1 MEDMARLAVVE
12 QSLRDVDKY
21 HKILYELLRQIN
33 HILENPHDFELRTI
47 KSNILKDFLKCE
59 AFNEYLKYV
68 GFRSV
73 GTEVIYPTEL
83 PLTNLRMAQAA
94 IERKISFCYGTPNN
108 RNNAKISP
116 TQISKKFMPAKILT
130 TNNRLLLR
138 IQKLFNDVLVYE
150 DEEVLDVARQIIPI
164 VTLQLMALDRVREVQ
179 KSIKAGN
186 KDIVDLPFDIAL
198 LIELMSWFKHRFFK
212 WVDQPACEGC
222 KGPTV
227 FNRQYSVNT
236 GKEICKIEAYTCAAC
251 GKGAKFVRF
260 NDPRTLL
267 RTRRGRCGEW
277 ANCFALLCRALGY
290 ETRYVYDTTDHVW
303 CEVFDFDSNTWLHV
317 DPCEAKLDAPLLYS
331 HGWGKKLSYV
341 IAVSRDDVQDVTW
354 RYTTDHKEVLA
365 RRTECSEQELIA
377 CLLTLREHRQ
387 RQVSEAR
394 RRYLAKRTLQE
405 LASLMLEK
413 KPTDGE
419 THGRLSGSE
428 QWRAERGEMGKPLV
442 PRTFEFN
449 KLGHFELSYS
459 AAKDAY
465 TVTHEGDVLESV
477 AGWAAGVYSAKDV
490 FRKVEHDWQQV
501 YLARREGTTEGS
513 LSWRLVAGEGLQL
526 AELKLKARTQL
537 YESGKLL
544 WTLQWDDQPPMELD
558 FDEDTLGK
566 SDAAVRERQ
575 AAVDAAVGRPAAH
588 GARLRRRHPG
598 GRRRDAGAGVPRAG
612 AARGTL
618 RRRGLRGVAARA
630 AVSPAAARRRARLLH
645 QR

>member
-12 QSLRDVDKY
+12 QSLRDVDKF

-59 AFNEYLKYV
+59 PFNEYLKYI

-73 GTEVIYPTEL
+73 GTEMSYPKEL
-83 PLTNLRMAQAA
+83 SLNNLRMAQAA
-94 IERKISFCYGTPNN
+94 IERKISFCYGTPDH
-108 RNNAKISP
+108 RNSVKISP
-116 TQISKKFMPAKILT
+116 SPRINKFTPAKILT

-150 DEEVLDVARQIIPI
+150 DEELLEVARQYIPI

-186 KDIVDLPFDIAL
+186 KDILDLPFDIAL
-198 LIELMSWFKHRFFK
+198 LMELISWFKHKFFK
-212 WVDQPACEGC
+212 WVDQPDCEGC
-222 KGPTV
+222 QGPTV
-227 FNRQYSVNT
+227 FSKQYSVDT
-236 GKEICKIEAYTCAAC
+236 GKEICKIEAYNCDSC

-303 CEVFDFDSNTWLHV
+303 CEVFDFDANTWLHV

-331 HGWGKKLSYV
+331 CGWDKKLSYV

-354 RYTTDHKEVLA
+354 RYTTDHKEVLK
-365 RRTECSEQELIA
+365 RRTECTEQELIA
-377 CLLTLREHRQ
+377 CLLTLREHRHA
-387 RQVSEAR
+387 QVSEPR

-405 LASLMLEK
+405 LVDLMVER
-413 KPTDGE
+413 KPSE
-419 THGRLSGSE
+419 NEAYGRISGSE
-428 QWRAERGEMGKPLV
+428 QWRAERGEMGKALE

-449 KLGHFELSYS
+449 KLGQYELSYFT
-459 AAKDAY
+459 AKDMY
-465 TVTHEGDVLESV
+465 VLTHDNKELESIATWS
-477 AGWAAGVYSAKDV
+477 AGLYSAKDV
-490 FRKVEHDWQQV
+490 FRKVEHDWKQV
-501 YLARREGTTEGS
+501 YLARREGTNVGS

-526 AELKLKARTQL
+526 SELKLKANTQL
-537 YESGKLL
+537 YETGKLM
-544 WTLQWDDQPPMELD
+544 WTIQWDEQPPMDID
-558 FDEDTLGK
+558 FDEETLADGGVTLGL
-566 SDAAVRERQ
+566 SCRSLEIRVTLS
-575 AAVDAAVGRPAAH
+575 G
-588 GARLRRRHPG
+588 
-598 GRRRDAGAGVPRAG
+598 GAGS
-612 AARGTL
+612 
-618 RRRGLRGVAARA
+618 VAWQHAQLCRQPLHD
-630 AVSPAAARRRARLLH
+630 VTPAFSISANVTTPD
-645 QR
+645 